1 MVSLKLST
9 DEWNFPQ
16 YSSQTEK
23 EEIKRHVL
31 LLASNSACALCLQA
45 VDGEWLTLPLFKERQ
60 GAKRRVGLGIVGRS
74 GARCAVLS
82 R

>member
-1 MVSLKLST
+1 MFAT
-9 DEWNFPQ
+9 I
-16 YSSQTEK
+16 SQTEK

-45 VDGEWLTLPLFKERQ
+45 VDCEWFSLPLFKERQ
-60 GAKRRVGLGIVGRS
+60 GAIRPVGLGSAGRS